1 MSDKLKVLRHAELPI
16 VSIGPDATYQPIV
29 SDATGADVPVRTGIQ
44 VSPPGFAVKVH
55 SHPYTEILTVLEGRG
70 EAWLDGEDTVVALE
84 PGVSIMVAPGV
95 KHAFRA
101 VGDTPLVTFG
111 VHAHGKRIVDYKDAH
126 PAPAAD

>member
-1 MSDKLKVLRHAELPI
+1 MADTLKVLRHADLPI
-16 VSIGPDATYQPIV
+16 VSIGPGATYQPIV
-29 SDATGADVPVRTGIQ
+29 GDATGAGVPVRTGIQ

-70 EAWLDGEDTVVALE
+70 EAWLDGDDTVVAME
-84 PGVSIMVAPGV
+84 PGVTIMVPPGV

-111 VHAHGKRIVDYKDAH
+111 VHAHGTRIVDYKE
-126 PAPAAD
+126 PQS